1 MLIFFVVQKKNL
13 VVVGVGFVG
22 LVFVINVVVC
32 GYQVILF
39 DVYSEIGG
47 QFNIVKQ
54 IFGKEEFYETLCYYC
69 WMIEVT
75 GVTLKFNYIVTV
87 DQLQVFDETIFVSGI
102 VLCILFIDG
111 IDYLKV
117 LSYFDVLCDKVLV
130 GNKVVI
136 IGCGGIGFDTVMY
149 LSQLG
154 EFISQNIVGFCN
166 EWGIDSSL

>member
-1 MLIFFVVQKKNL
+1 M
-13 VVVGVGFVG
+13 
-22 LVFVINVVVC
+22 
-32 GYQVILF
+32 
-39 DVYSEIGG
+39 
-47 QFNIVKQ
+47 
-54 IFGKEEFYETLCYYC
+54 LCYYC
-69 WMIEVT
+69 WMIEVM
-75 GVTLKFNYIVTV
+75 GVMLKFNYIVMV
-87 DQLQVFDETIFVSGI
+87 DQLQVFDEMIFVSGI

-130 GNKVVI
+130 GNKVAI
-136 IGCGGIGFDTVMY
+136 IGCGGIGFDMVMY